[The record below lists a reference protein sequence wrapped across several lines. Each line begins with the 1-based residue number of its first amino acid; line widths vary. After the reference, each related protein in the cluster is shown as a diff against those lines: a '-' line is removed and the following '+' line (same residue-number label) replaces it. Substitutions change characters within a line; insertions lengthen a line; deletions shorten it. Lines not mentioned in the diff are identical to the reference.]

1 MIRRRV
7 LALTAI
13 GVAAGLP
20 LSRLFRPSADA
31 KERRPYDDNDRKA
44 ATNIRY
50 IRPAGTGRRSGIDR
64 QNAAALADMDE
75 MIRLVGPGGRIY
87 LLTDAGPYRMTDP
100 IWISHGGMAGEPI
113 KIMGVDSAGSPAK
126 ALITGSRTSPYPT
139 IHEGFAAMN
148 PGKDVFR
155 LNDGAD
161 HLNFSFLH
169 FENVGN
175 GAILVKG
182 NIADLTLEDLI
193 ARNVTRFLERGFE
206 SMCTITGLTV
216 RRVSVTGF
224 SKSAFRLDQ
233 DTSNVIMEN
242 VLGDSMRQDFDNFAE
257 GVDLS
262 GSVHDV
268 VFRRCVMRNS
278 QQTLGSD
285 EFWNGDGFTSEP
297 DTYNIVFEDCIASG
311 NTDAGFDLKSNNVTL
326 HRCKSYGNTANFK
339 LWGRQGVVMEECVSE
354 NPVHHGGSQDP
365 RHVTAV
371 WGADILVRN
380 CRFVDQNREAIVY
393 HTDANE
399 KADPPTGSTISVIN
413 SNVSTSGELSFVD
426 LNSKV
431 SIDGVDRPFDG
442 RR

>member
-1 MIRRRV
+1 MEV
-7 LALTAI
+7 PNDLLTAI
-13 GVAAGLP
+13 GVTAGLP
-20 LSRLFRPSADA
+20 LSCLLRSSAEA
-31 KERRPYDDNDRKA
+31 KERRPYDDDDGKTP
-44 ATNIRY
+44 TNVRY
-50 IRPAGTGRRSGIDR
+50 IRPAGSARRHGKDW
-64 QNAAALADMDE
+64 QNAAALADINE
-75 MIRLVGPGGRIY
+75 MILVVGPGGSIY
-87 LLTDAGPYRMTDP
+87 LLADAGPYRMTDP
-100 IWISHGGMAGEPI
+100 IWISHGGTAGEPV

-126 ALITGSRTSPYPT
+126 ALITGTRTSPYPT
-139 IHEGFAAMN
+139 THEGFAAMN

-161 HLNFSFLH
+161 HLHFSFLH
-169 FENVGN
+169 FENIGN
-175 GAILVKG
+175 GAILVTA
-182 NIADLTLEDLI
+182 NIADLTLEDLT
-193 ARNVTRFLERGFE
+193 ARNVMRFFERRFE

-216 RRVSVTGF
+216 RRISVTGF

-233 DTSNVIMEN
+233 NTSNVIMED

-262 GSVHDV
+262 GRIHDA

-278 QQTLGSD
+278 QQTLGPD
-285 EFWNGDGFTSEP
+285 AFWNGDGFTSEP
-297 DTYNIVFEDCIASG
+297 DTYNILFEDCIAS
-311 NTDAGFDLKSNNVTL
+311 
-326 HRCKSYGNTANFK
+326 
-339 LWGRQGVVMEECVSE
+339 VVMEECVSE
-354 NPVHHGGSQDP
+354 NPVHYGGSQDP

-380 CRFVDQNREAIVY
+380 CQFVDRNRDAIVY

-399 KADPPTGSTISVIN
+399 KADPPTGSTITVIN
-413 SNVSTSGELSFVD
+413 SNITTSGRLSFVD